1 MASTEEAGVADAP
14 TSALASAEMPEPN
27 LQQVDSIVAAAVAA
41 AEAELHAV
49 QEGAAP
55 AVPGAERESKLS
67 TFEEEDMA
75 ASLMS
80 NPTVER
86 SGVALTNWE
95 RFARPVELAILS
107 LVMLLLVVGRA
118 GLDWARVGAGM
129 SGLRACVRLE
139 PPRRRCA
146 LSRALSTSAFC
157 HTGSAQASS
166 GHPFLPLH
174 SSCAAGEEAAAFC
187 ALEGAGA
194 WALGLSGAALLAGVL
209 LGAATATQE
218 LHRRGKLGAVAE
230 GLAVPAATFE
240 RAMLLTPPLL
250 WVLLLLLLFLTLL
263 VYAARVSPAL
273 AAAALAA
280 AALAA
285 AAAAAALAAAL
296 DASALPRRLFLL
308 TSRPRRCA
316 GALRRARH
324 GAARPLVRLRA
335 PRAAARRGG
344 RGAARRLPARGR
356 A

>member
-41 AEAELHAV
+41 AEAELQAV
-49 QEGAAP
+49 EEGAAP
-55 AVPGAERESKLS
+55 AVPGAERESKRS

-146 LSRALSTSAFC
+146 LRRALSASAFC
-157 HTGSAQASS
+157 HTQALRK
-166 GHPFLPLH
+166 P
-174 SSCAAGEEAAAFC
+174 AAGIPSC
-187 ALEGAGA
+187 
-194 WALGLSGAALLAGVL
+194 
-209 LGAATATQE
+209 
-218 LHRRGKLGAVAE
+218 
-230 GLAVPAATFE
+230 
-240 RAMLLTPPLL
+240 
-250 WVLLLLLLFLTLL
+250 
-263 VYAARVSPAL
+263 
-273 AAAALAA
+273 
-280 AALAA
+280 
-285 AAAAAALAAAL
+285 
-296 DASALPRRLFLL
+296 
-308 TSRPRRCA
+308 RCT
-316 GALRRARH
+316 R
-324 GAARPLVRLRA
+324 AARP
-335 PRAAARRGG
+335 ARR
-344 RGAARRLPARGR
+344 RRPSARSKVPARGLL

>member
-41 AEAELHAV
+41 AEAELQAV
-49 QEGAAP
+49 EEGAM
-55 AVPGAERESKLS
+55 PGAERESKRC

-209 LGAATATQE
+209 LGAATAMQE
-218 LHRRGKLGAVAE
+218 LHRRGKLGPVAE

-285 AAAAAALAAAL
+285 AAAALAAPPPPVPTDLPPSPLRRRPPTSTARCSS
-296 DASALPRRLFLL
+296 ASRTAARA
-308 TSRPRRCA
+308 SRCCSA
-316 GALRRARH
+316 RRARGCMPPSSTGSH
-324 GAARPLVRLRA
+324 MTR
-335 PRAAARRGG
+335 
-344 RGAARRLPARGR
+344 
-356 A
+356 

>member
-41 AEAELHAV
+41 AEAELQAV
-49 QEGAAP
+49 EEGAM
-55 AVPGAERESKLS
+55 PGAERESKRS

-146 LSRALSTSAFC
+146 LRRALSASAFC
-157 HTGSAQASS
+157 HTQALRK
-166 GHPFLPLH
+166 P
-174 SSCAAGEEAAAFC
+174 AAGIPSC
-187 ALEGAGA
+187 
-194 WALGLSGAALLAGVL
+194 
-209 LGAATATQE
+209 
-218 LHRRGKLGAVAE
+218 
-230 GLAVPAATFE
+230 
-240 RAMLLTPPLL
+240 
-250 WVLLLLLLFLTLL
+250 
-263 VYAARVSPAL
+263 
-273 AAAALAA
+273 
-280 AALAA
+280 
-285 AAAAAALAAAL
+285 
-296 DASALPRRLFLL
+296 
-308 TSRPRRCA
+308 RCT
-316 GALRRARH
+316 R
-324 GAARPLVRLRA
+324 AARP
-335 PRAAARRGG
+335 ARR
-344 RGAARRLPARGR
+344 RRPSARSKVPARGLL

>member
-41 AEAELHAV
+41 AEAEL
-49 QEGAAP
+49 EGAAP
-55 AVPGAERESKLS
+55 AVPGAERESKRS

-146 LSRALSTSAFC
+146 LRRALSASAFC
-157 HTGSAQASS
+157 HTQALRK
-166 GHPFLPLH
+166 P
-174 SSCAAGEEAAAFC
+174 AAGIPSC
-187 ALEGAGA
+187 
-194 WALGLSGAALLAGVL
+194 
-209 LGAATATQE
+209 
-218 LHRRGKLGAVAE
+218 
-230 GLAVPAATFE
+230 
-240 RAMLLTPPLL
+240 
-250 WVLLLLLLFLTLL
+250 
-263 VYAARVSPAL
+263 
-273 AAAALAA
+273 
-280 AALAA
+280 
-285 AAAAAALAAAL
+285 
-296 DASALPRRLFLL
+296 
-308 TSRPRRCA
+308 RCT
-316 GALRRARH
+316 R
-324 GAARPLVRLRA
+324 AARP
-335 PRAAARRGG
+335 ARR
-344 RGAARRLPARGR
+344 RRPSARSKVPARGLS

>member
-41 AEAELHAV
+41 AEAELQAV
-49 QEGAAP
+49 EEGAAP

-146 LSRALSTSAFC
+146 LSRALSASAFC

-218 LHRRGKLGAVAE
+218 LHRRGKLGPVAE

-285 AAAAAALAAAL
+285 ALAAAALAAAL
-296 DASALPRRLFLL
+296 DARRN
-308 TSRPRRCA
+308 A
-316 GALRRARH
+316 RRA
-324 GAARPLVRLRA
+324 VRGGG
-335 PRAAARRGG
+335 RRGMG
-344 RGAARRLPARGR
+344 HPRQLALW
-356 A
+356 

>member
-41 AEAELHAV
+41 AEAEL
-49 QEGAAP
+49 EGAAP
-55 AVPGAERESKLS
+55 AVPGAERESKRS

-146 LSRALSTSAFC
+146 LRRALSASAFC
-157 HTGSAQASS
+157 HTQALRK
-166 GHPFLPLH
+166 P
-174 SSCAAGEEAAAFC
+174 AAGIPSC
-187 ALEGAGA
+187 
-194 WALGLSGAALLAGVL
+194 
-209 LGAATATQE
+209 
-218 LHRRGKLGAVAE
+218 
-230 GLAVPAATFE
+230 
-240 RAMLLTPPLL
+240 
-250 WVLLLLLLFLTLL
+250 
-263 VYAARVSPAL
+263 
-273 AAAALAA
+273 
-280 AALAA
+280 
-285 AAAAAALAAAL
+285 
-296 DASALPRRLFLL
+296 
-308 TSRPRRCA
+308 RCT
-316 GALRRARH
+316 R
-324 GAARPLVRLRA
+324 AARP
-335 PRAAARRGG
+335 ARR
-344 RGAARRLPARGR
+344 RRPSARSKVPARGLL